1 MRWPALPSGD
11 GAIVLSLL
19 EQIEHAQWLPPDAL
33 RERQLRQLDGL
44 LKHAHAT
51 VPFYKA
57 HWGSAY
63 DAAQPLT
70 PERLDALPAITRREL
85 QSRSA
90 DLRSTAP
97 PPEHGPTGEAGSG
110 GATGIPVRV
119 LKTQLTSLFAMAFQ
133 MRDHVWH
140 RRDMGGKLATVR
152 SRADE
157 GTHPGWGNATHATI
171 HSGPSVV
178 RTVGT
183 DTASLLQWLV
193 DERADCLTTYPS
205 LVAEL
210 ARLSLEQHIRLPGL
224 REVRTFGEVLTPET
238 RVLCRD
244 AWGVP
249 VTDSYSSDETGPI
262 ALQCPEH
269 EHYHVHSEGVLLEVL
284 DDDGRACA
292 PGVTGRVVITV
303 LHNFA
308 MPLIRYELGD
318 YATLGEACPC
328 GRGLPVLQHIAGRSR
343 NMLVTADGK
352 RYWPLFSGSSIGDLP
367 VSQYQL
373 VQKDYDVIEAR
384 IVTPAPLSPAQ
395 EETLRRGFLQTL
407 PEGIRLTV
415 TYHAAIA
422 RSPSG
427 KFEDFISELAARP
440 AVSGAD

>member
-1 MRWPALPSGD
+1 
-11 GAIVLSLL
+11 
-19 EQIEHAQWLPPDAL
+19 
-33 RERQLRQLDGL
+33 
-44 LKHAHAT
+44 
-51 VPFYKA
+51 
-57 HWGSAY
+57 
-63 DAAQPLT
+63 
-70 PERLDALPAITRREL
+70 
-85 QSRSA
+85 
-90 DLRSTAP
+90 
-97 PPEHGPTGEAGSG
+97 
-110 GATGIPVRV
+110 
-119 LKTQLTSLFAMAFQ
+119 
-133 MRDHVWH
+133 
-140 RRDMGGKLATVR
+140 
-152 SRADE
+152 
-157 GTHPGWGNATHATI
+157 
-171 HSGPSVV
+171 
-178 RTVGT
+178 
-183 DTASLLQWLV
+183 
-193 DERADCLTTYPS
+193 
-205 LVAEL
+205 
-210 ARLSLEQHIRLPGL
+210 
-224 REVRTFGEVLTPET
+224 
-238 RVLCRD
+238 
-244 AWGVP
+244 
-249 VTDSYSSDETGPI
+249 
-262 ALQCPEH
+262 
-269 EHYHVHSEGVLLEVL
+269 VHSEGVLLEVL